1 MDPAAASSSW
11 GSTIMLFAFLAIFL
25 LITIVPQRKAQKRR
39 DAMLNAI
46 KAGDKI
52 VTVGRVYGR
61 VVSVENGGKD
71 LIIDIANQGSPRT
84 EIKIDVDGIAYVV
97 PGNDENNA
105 K

>member
-1 MDPAAASSSW
+1 MDPAATSMSW
-11 GSTIMLFAFLAIFL
+11 TSTLLFFAVLVIFMVMM
-25 LITIVPQRKAQKRR
+25 TIPQRKAQKKR

-52 VTVGRVYGR
+52 VTVGRVYGQ

-71 LIIDIANQGSPRT
+71 LIVDIANPGSPRT
-84 EIKIDVDGIAYVV
+84 EIKIDINGVAFVV
-97 PGNDENNA
+97 SETAENSA